1 MAHEIRFGIGMD
13 SKLFNDSGTLTL
25 VGAQVP
31 EIPALTGYPAGDVLI
46 RSIAES
52 MLGALALGSFA
63 DFFPESDSRFQNLPA
78 ALLLEKTY
86 DLIRQEGY
94 FLNNL
99 DCILLLNNL
108 INRNYL
114 DAIRKNIAD
123 IFWCDIRKISLKVT
137 SSPHPGLPNDPGGM
151 TALTVCSLEKG
162 KGR

>member
-1 MAHEIRFGIGMD
+1 MAHENRFGIGMD
-13 SKLFNDSGTLTL
+13 SKLFSDSGTLTL

-31 EIPALTGYPAGDVLI
+31 EIPALTGYPAGDVLVH
-46 RSIAES
+46 SISDS

-63 DFFPESDSRFQNLPA
+63 DLFPESDNRFQKLPSPQ
-78 ALLLEKTY
+78 LLEKTY

-99 DCILLLNNL
+99 DSILLFNKL

-123 IFWCDIRKISLKVT
+123 IFWCDLRIISLKVT
-137 SSPHPGLPNDPGGM
+137 STPHPGLPNDPGGM
-151 TALTVCSLEKG
+151 TALTVCSLQKG